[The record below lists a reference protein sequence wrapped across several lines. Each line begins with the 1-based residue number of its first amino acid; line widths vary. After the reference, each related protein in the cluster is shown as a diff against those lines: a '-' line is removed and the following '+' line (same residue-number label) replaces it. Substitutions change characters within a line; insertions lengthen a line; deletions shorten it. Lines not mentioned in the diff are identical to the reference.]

1 MGGGGA
7 GRTGRLRH
15 AARGRRP
22 GGAGTRGRIDRP
34 PPHCPDA
41 AGHPPRRSRPLLRG
55 SHGLGRD
62 DWRDCY
68 GHGAIHHPG
77 DDAGLPPEAGATLR
91 MIIEATAP
99 TRIDLAGGTLDIYP
113 IYLLE
118 GGAVTVNLAITID
131 TRVRVEPYAEGVAV
145 YSEDLGFGVEA
156 PTAAALPVG
165 GPLDPILRPP
175 HAHPG
180 GDRLGR
186 APRLGPGGVL
196 VAARRPAGDLRAPQD
211 TRLAAPPRAAPRPRG
226 HRGETGGAVHQRAH
240 RKAGLLRCAAG
251 GPECH
256 LVRSG
261 AGDGRAPPTAATA
274 GCPGRAPCPHL
285 HR

>member
-41 AGHPPRRSRPLLRG
+41 AGHPPRRSGPLLRG
-55 SHGLGRD
+55 SRGLGRD
-62 DWRDCY
+62 DWRDCD

-77 DDAGLPPEAGATLR
+77 DDAGLPPETGATLR
-91 MIIEATAP
+91 VIIETTAP

-131 TRVRVEPYAEGVAV
+131 TRVRVEPYEEGVAV

-165 GPLDPILRPP
+165 GPLDLILRTLRYCALPTRTRV
-175 HAHPG
+175 ATAS
-180 GDRLGR
+180 D
-186 APRLGPGGVL
+186 APRGSGLGASSSLL
-196 VAARRPAGDLRAPQD
+196 VAL
-211 TRLAAPPRAAPRPRG
+211 LAARGRPPARG
-226 HRGETGGAVHQRAH
+226 
-240 RKAGLLRCAAG
+240 
-251 GPECH
+251 
-256 LVRSG
+256 
-261 AGDGRAPPTAATA
+261 PP
-274 GCPGRAPCPHL
+274 PP
-285 HR
+285 